1 MTREHKL
8 AIVLGFG
15 LLLFVGI
22 LISDHF
28 SAGQRRPTA
37 DLAANTQIREVRPN
51 APISIQP
58 LQVTGT
64 SAPQPVAMQ
73 RQFAQGGDTV
83 ALPQGIVPVPASSP
97 NPIGVPVELYTL
109 REGET
114 LYKLCQSKY
123 GNGNLWKELAEF
135 NKATIPNPTKMRAGM
150 TVRLPAVH
158 ILRGEAAPVPSL
170 VPSLQQVALPQQ
182 ATQTPEAVATTSQ
195 QSGSGREYVI
205 QKGDTL
211 GAIAAREL
219 GSAKKWESIYQANR
233 DRMKNPSDLRIGKA
247 LRIPSDL

>member
-64 SAPQPVAMQ
+64 AAPQPAAPQ

-83 ALPQGIVPVPASSP
+83 ALPQGIVPVPASSSD
-97 NPIGVPVELYTL
+97 PIGVPVELYTL

-158 ILRGEAAPVPSL
+158 VLRGEAAPVPSM
-170 VPSLQQVALPQQ
+170 QQVALPQQ
-182 ATQTPEAVATTSQ
+182 AMQTPESAGMSSQ
-195 QSGSGREYVI
+195 QSVGGREYVI

-219 GSAKKWESIYQANR
+219 GSAKKWDAIYQANR

-247 LRIPSDL
+247 LRIPADL

>member
-37 DLAANTQIREVRPN
+37 DLAANTQIREVRPA

-58 LQVTGT
+58 IQVTGAT
-64 SAPQPVAMQ
+64 APQPAAKQ
-73 RQFAQGGDTV
+73 RQFQQGGDTV
-83 ALPQGIVPVPASSP
+83 ALPEGIVPSP
-97 NPIGVPVELYTL
+97 VQGADPVGLPVELYTL

-114 LYKLCQSKY
+114 LYKLCQAKY

-158 ILRGEAAPVPSL
+158 VLRGEAAPA
-170 VPSLQQVALPQQ
+170 PSLQQVAVPLQQ
-182 ATQTPEAVATTSQ
+182 ASMPQLAQPTPAA
-195 QSGSGREYVI
+195 SGREYVI

-219 GSAKKWESIYQANR
+219 GSAKKWEAIYQANR
-233 DRMKNPSDLRIGKA
+233 DRMKNPSDLRIGKS
-247 LRIPSDL
+247 LRVPSDL

>member
-37 DLAANTQIREVRPN
+37 DLAANTQIREVRPP

-58 LQVTGT
+58 LQVTGA
-64 SAPQPVAMQ
+64 SAPQPMQ
-73 RQFAQGGDTV
+73 PQRPFEQGGDTV
-83 ALPQGIVPVPASSP
+83 ALPQGVVPAPAQSTD
-97 NPIGVPVELYTL
+97 PIGIPVELYTL

-114 LYKLCQSKY
+114 LYKLCQAKY
-123 GNGNLWKELAEF
+123 GNGNLWKELADF

-158 ILRGEAAPVPSL
+158 VLRGEVAPAPTEL
-170 VPSLQQVALPQQ
+170 VSAPQP
-182 ATQTPEAVATTSQ
+182 AT
-195 QSGSGREYVI
+195 GREYVI

-219 GSAKKWESIYQANR
+219 GSSKKWEAIYQANR

>member
-37 DLAANTQIREVRPN
+37 DLAANTQIREVRPP

-58 LQVTGT
+58 IQVTGA
-64 SAPQPVAMQ
+64 SAPQPIQAQ
-73 RQFAQGGDTV
+73 RPFEQGGDTV
-83 ALPQGIVPVPASSP
+83 ALPQGIVPAPAPSTD
-97 NPIGVPVELYTL
+97 PIGIPVELYTL

-114 LYKLCQSKY
+114 LYKLCQTKY
-123 GNGNLWKELAEF
+123 GNGNLWKELADF

-158 ILRGEAAPVPSL
+158 VLRGEAVPAPSEVVP
-170 VPSLQQVALPQQ
+170 APQP
-182 ATQTPEAVATTSQ
+182 A
-195 QSGSGREYVI
+195 GGREYVI

-219 GSAKKWESIYQANR
+219 GSSKKWEAIYHANR
-233 DRMKNPSDLRIGKA
+233 DRMKSPSDLRIGKA
-247 LRIPSDL
+247 LRIPADL

>member
-37 DLAANTQIREVRPN
+37 DLAANTPIREVRPN

-58 LQVTGT
+58 LQVTG
-64 SAPQPVAMQ
+64 SAAPQPAAMQ
-73 RQFAQGGDTV
+73 RQFEQGGDTV
-83 ALPQGIVPVPASSP
+83 ALPQGMVPVSPAGADP
-97 NPIGVPVELYTL
+97 VGIPVELYTL

-135 NKATIPNPTKMRAGM
+135 NKATIPNPTKMRPGM

-158 ILRGEAAPVPSL
+158 VLRGEAAPA
-170 VPSLQQVALPQQ
+170 PSLQQVVQSQ
-182 ATQTPEAVATTSQ
+182 QTPSMPEAAVPTSP
-195 QSGSGREYVI
+195 QSASAREYVI

-219 GSAKKWESIYQANR
+219 GSAKKWEAIYQANR

-247 LRIPSDL
+247 LRIPADL

>member
-37 DLAANTQIREVRPN
+37 DLAANTQIREVRPP

-58 LQVTGT
+58 LQVTGA
-64 SAPQPVAMQ
+64 SAPQPMQ
-73 RQFAQGGDTV
+73 PQRPFEQGGDTV
-83 ALPQGIVPVPASSP
+83 ALPQGVVPAPAQSTD
-97 NPIGVPVELYTL
+97 PIGIPVELYTL

-114 LYKLCQSKY
+114 LYKLCQAKY
-123 GNGNLWKELAEF
+123 GNGNLWKELADF

-158 ILRGEAAPVPSL
+158 VLRGEAAPAPTEL
-170 VPSLQQVALPQQ
+170 VSAPQP
-182 ATQTPEAVATTSQ
+182 AT
-195 QSGSGREYVI
+195 GREYVI

-219 GSAKKWESIYQANR
+219 GSSKKWEAIYQANR